1 MYASIAPKPLFG
13 DDLVGLEHR
22 IEEPKSVQDMK
33 PNDDTVCMLG
43 IYSISG
49 IGKTEI
55 AKALCRNIV
64 QQFDDVE
71 QLKILAGE
79 RDWFPGSRII
89 TTRDED
95 LLIGHQVKKIY
106 KIEELDDQHSLE
118 LFCQNVF
125 GKIHP
130 ETGYEEGSSRVI
142 GYSKGVPSELK
153 VIVSDKA
160 NDKSLQAWE
169 CALEE
174 YKWNLVGRIQD
185 MLQRSLEIYTKTKLK
200 LGVAQ
205 KHISKRLATTK
216 DELSWKYQW
225 HVHDKLLYVIEN
237 LRINI

>member
-1 MYASIAPKPLFG
+1 MLEVSEIELGGQSIGMYEKEQVCKEKVLLVL
-13 DDLVGLEHR
+13 DD
-22 IEEPKSVQDMK
+22 I
-33 PNDDTVCMLG
+33 
-43 IYSISG
+43 
-49 IGKTEI
+49 
-55 AKALCRNIV
+55 
-64 QQFDDVE
+64 DDVE

-106 KIEELDDQHSLE
+106 KIEELEDQHSRE

-130 ETGYEEGSSRVI
+130 ETGYEEGSSRAI

-153 VIVSDKA
+153 VIGSDQA
-160 NDKSLQAWE
+160 NEKSLQAWE

-174 YKWNLVGRIQD
+174 YKWNTVGRIQD

-200 LGVAQ
+200 LSVVG
-205 KHISKRLATTK
+205 KRISKRLATAK

-225 HVHDKLLYVIEN
+225 HVQDKLLYVIEN